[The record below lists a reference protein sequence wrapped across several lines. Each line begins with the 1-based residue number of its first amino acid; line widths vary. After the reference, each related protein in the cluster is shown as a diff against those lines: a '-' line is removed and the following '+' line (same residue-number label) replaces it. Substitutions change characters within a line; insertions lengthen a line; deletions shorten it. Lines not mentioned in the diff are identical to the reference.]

1 MEIRRSEDL
10 QSVSLNGTIIGSTVD
25 SELTAEMNKRLTGC
39 YLVHTYRACN
49 LIGLHFRREILE
61 NESDYAYSE
70 EDLGIQAECW
80 LRVLTQG
87 GLAAAAEEMYR
98 GPDPDDESF
107 QWDAGKSV
115 FDACIHRFVRENR
128 RAAVRS
134 AEMNAFGD
142 LFVAF
147 ENGSII
153 QFLINSTDPEH
164 EMWRFINEKEG
175 DIVRDACSLQRDTSS
190 SEDE

>member
-1 MEIRRSEDL
+1 MDTRRSHDL
-10 QSVSLNGTIIGSTVD
+10 PSDSANGTAAG
-25 SELTAEMNKRLTGC
+25 SELIAEISKCLTGC
-39 YLVHTYRACN
+39 YLVHAYRACD
-49 LIGLHFRREILE
+49 LIGLTFRREILE

-80 LRVLTQG
+80 LRVLTQD

-107 QWDAGKSV
+107 HWDAGKSV

-134 AEMNAFGD
+134 VEMNAFGD
-142 LFVAF
+142 LSVAF

-153 QFLINSTDPEH
+153 QFLVNSTDPED

-175 DIVRDACSLQRDTSS
+175 DIVRDAQSLQRDTSS
-190 SEDE
+190 SGDE